1 MKRICGL
8 TLLFTILCFV
18 GCAKSDKQKAK
29 SLLDEA
35 RVAIEDAQYDQS
47 AELLDSIH
55 TTYTDLLAERKEA
68 LALQKEL
75 NCMRM
80 ELRIDSIALRL
91 GAIDSLI
98 IEQQNA
104 LYAAPS
110 GAEFGTEASFRS
122 ALRTAQFI
130 AANPLQLKTDTLGF
144 LTLQELYAGGTK
156 LNHDSFTLT
165 AGNEQ
170 VSIEPIT
177 HDQGLNYR
185 FQSAGVNY
193 ESLTLSPKESRRVA
207 FWIDSI
213 AGAHIDHFVLQ
224 RQMNGRR
231 VGASQSVRVANLSTF
246 IQTYCL
252 AELYA
257 EKFALQKEQLRKKE
271 LLLNKKEAMLSKQQ
285 VADK

>member
-1 MKRICGL
+1 MKRIGGL
-8 TLLFTILCFV
+8 TLLFAILCFV

-35 RVAIEDAQYDQS
+35 RVAIDEARYDQA

-55 TTYTDLLAERKEA
+55 TTYTDLLAERKKA
-68 LALQKEL
+68 LELQKEL
-75 NCMRM
+75 NFLRM
-80 ELRIDSIALRL
+80 ELRIDSIELRL
-91 GAIDSLI
+91 GKIDSLI
-98 IEQQNA
+98 VEQQNA

-110 GAEFGTEASFRS
+110 GSEYGTEASFRS

-170 VSIEPIT
+170 VLIEPIT

-185 FQSAGVNY
+185 FQSAGINY

-213 AGAHIDHFVLQ
+213 AGEQVDHFILQ
-224 RQMNGRR
+224 RQLNGRR
-231 VGASQSVRVANLSTF
+231 VGSSQSVKVAKLSSF

-271 LLLNKKEAMLSKQQ
+271 LLLNKKEAILNKQQ
-285 VADK
+285 MEDK